1 MGAAAI
7 ALLVFAGAFVFLFL
21 WAIGVFNSIKRKEIA
36 SETAWSDIDVQLKRR
51 YDLIPNLV
59 NTVKGYATHEQETLE
74 KAISLRNQAQAVPQ
88 SDHGGQAQAEQA
100 LSAGIRS
107 IFALAENYP
116 ELKANENF
124 RELQRSLADIEEH
137 IQNARRYYNAVV
149 RDNNNYVESFPSMV
163 IAQMGGFTTLSYFEI
178 DDREREN
185 VKVEF

>member
-1 MGAAAI
+1 MYILLAVVVIVAI
-7 ALLVFAGAFVFLFL
+7 
-21 WAIGVFNSIKRKEIA
+21 WAVLTYNKGIRLRNQAEES
-36 SETAWSDIDVQLKRR
+36 WSGISVQLKRR

-163 IAQMGGFTTLSYFEI
+163 IAQMGGFTTLSYFEV

>member
-1 MGAAAI
+1 MYILLAVVVIVAI
-7 ALLVFAGAFVFLFL
+7 
-21 WAIGVFNSIKRKEIA
+21 WAVLTYNKGVRLRNQAEES
-36 SETAWSDIDVQLKRR
+36 WSGISVQLKRR

-74 KAISLRNQAQAVPQ
+74 KAISLRNQAQAVPKT
-88 SDHGGQAQAEQA
+88 DHGGQAQAEQA

-178 DDREREN
+178 DDQEREN

>member
-1 MGAAAI
+1 MYILLAVVVIVAI
-7 ALLVFAGAFVFLFL
+7 
-21 WAIGVFNSIKRKEIA
+21 WAVLTYNKGIRLRNQAEES
-36 SETAWSDIDVQLKRR
+36 WSGISVQLKRR

>member
-1 MGAAAI
+1 MYILLAVVVIVAI
-7 ALLVFAGAFVFLFL
+7 
-21 WAIGVFNSIKRKEIA
+21 WAVVTYNKGVRLRNQAEES
-36 SETAWSDIDVQLKRR
+36 WSGISVQLKRR

-74 KAISLRNQAQAVPQ
+74 KVISLRNQAQAVPQ
-88 SDHGGQAQAEQA
+88 TDHGGQAQAEQA

-124 RELQRSLADIEEH
+124 RELQRTLADIEGH

-163 IAQMGGFTTLSYFEI
+163 IAQMGGFTAFSYFEI

>member
-1 MGAAAI
+1 MYILLAV
-7 ALLVFAGAFVFLFL
+7 ALILGI
-21 WAIGVFNSIKRKEIA
+21 WAVMTYNKGVKLRNQAE
-36 SETAWSDIDVQLKRR
+36 EAWSGISVQLKRR

-59 NTVKGYATHEQETLE
+59 STVKGYAKHEQETLE
-74 KAISLRNQAQAVPQ
+74 KVIKLRNQAQAVPD
-88 SDHGGQAQAEQA
+88 SDHAGQAQAEQA
-100 LSAGIRS
+100 LSAGIRG

-124 RELQRSLADIEEH
+124 RELQRSLTDIEDH

-149 RDNNNYVESFPSMV
+149 RDNNNYVETFPSMV
-163 IAQMGGFTTLSYFEI
+163 IAQMGGFTLLPYFEM